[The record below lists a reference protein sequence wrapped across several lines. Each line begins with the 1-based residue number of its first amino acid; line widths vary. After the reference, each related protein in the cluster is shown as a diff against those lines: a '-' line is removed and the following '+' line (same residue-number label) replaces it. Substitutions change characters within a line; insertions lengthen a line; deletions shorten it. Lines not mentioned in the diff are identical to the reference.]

1 MSSLV
6 HVRLLQWT
14 DRLAPIVVLSSER
27 LVIIDV
33 LPVSLEGFG
42 PGSGRLL
49 ELGRGKAQLGPGRVG
64 QDHFVASPLP
74 SLSLPILEPE
84 PGRIAPG
91 AGYAEARAADTTG
104 ATS

>member
-49 ELGRGKAQLGPGRVG
+49 ELGRGKRSSAPAAL
-64 QDHFVASPLP
+64 A
-74 SLSLPILEPE
+74 
-84 PGRIAPG
+84 RI
-91 AGYAEARAADTTG
+91 TL
-104 ATS
+104 